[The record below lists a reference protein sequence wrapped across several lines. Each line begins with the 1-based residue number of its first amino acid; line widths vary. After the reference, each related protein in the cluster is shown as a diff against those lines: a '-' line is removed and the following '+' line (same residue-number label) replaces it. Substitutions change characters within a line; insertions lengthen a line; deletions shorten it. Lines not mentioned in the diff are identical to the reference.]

1 MTFKEPWNRNEWPFI
16 RGTGDWFSL
25 MDERF
30 SCANTSRRF
39 FKRNVANQYLYKN
52 EDTVAVFQTLMTGAS
67 MISSYH
73 KNEEEYWPN
82 E

>member
-1 MTFKEPWNRNEWPFI
+1 
-16 RGTGDWFSL
+16 

-39 FKRNVANQYLYKN
+39 FNRNVANQYLYKN

-73 KNEEEYWPN
+73 KSEEEY
-82 E
+82 